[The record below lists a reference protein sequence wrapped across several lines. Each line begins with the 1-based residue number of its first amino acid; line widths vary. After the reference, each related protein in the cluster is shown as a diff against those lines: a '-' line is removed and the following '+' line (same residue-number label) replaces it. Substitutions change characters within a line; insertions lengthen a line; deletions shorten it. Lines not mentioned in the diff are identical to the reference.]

1 MRPVD
6 KDYRIY
12 GERIYLRP
20 IVEDDT
26 DMVLEWRNSENVV
39 KNFIYRKQI
48 TKSEHLEWLKNKV
61 DKGLVHQFII
71 CDNVGD
77 TPYGCVY
84 IPHFD
89 DENNKA
95 ECGIFLGDNK
105 NRPRGIGAEAMKM
118 VLDYCFEQL
127 NVHKV
132 VTRVLA
138 FNKASLKMNE
148 RAGYVQEAYL
158 KDELYIDGK
167 YEDVVL
173 FGAVNPYVLSG
184 NDENV

>member
-84 IPHFD
+84 LQNFD
-89 DENNKA
+89 ELDNKA
-95 ECGIFLGDNK
+95 ESGIFLADK
-105 NRPRGIGAEAMKM
+105 DRRPCGIGTEAERLLIK
-118 VLDYCFEQL
+118 YCFEEL
-127 NVHKV
+127 GIHKIAA
-132 VTRVLA
+132 RVLSY
-138 FNKASLKMNE
+138 NIASLRLHENS
-148 RAGYVQEAYL
+148 GYIKEAYL

-167 YEDVVL
+167 YEDLVF
-173 FGAVNPYVLSG
+173 FGIINPK
-184 NDENV
+184 